1 MRVYIIR
8 ERKSIQLYAVAPHRR
23 AAFLVEKRGK
33 ILAWGNSLPE
43 AVARLGG
50 VAEKLAVLDA
60 LSKKMR

>member
-1 MRVYIIR
+1 MRIYIVR
-8 ERKSIQLYAVAPHRR
+8 ERQSIRLYGVTADRK
-23 AAFLVEKRGK
+23 AAFLAEKGRK

-60 LSKKMR
+60 LSKKTR